1 MTQAWKRFALASP
14 SFGSY
19 FVLKFAGVR
28 VSRVCCCSGM
38 VLVRLVGTFS
48 VICYRVPA
56 GDTVGASGTRGALHV
71 LLLDVV
77 VFDYVYAL
85 GASRSG
91 SYYYHPEVVVAAC
104 VPVGDTGAMRLAAA
118 AAAAAAAVVAAC
130 VPERGTEEKGLV
142 LLTPPTHGQS
152 GTFTLLLTHT
162 YRC

>member
-1 MTQAWKRFALASP
+1 MLR
-14 SFGSY
+14 
-19 FVLKFAGVR
+19 
-28 VSRVCCCSGM
+28 
-38 VLVRLVGTFS
+38 
-48 VICYRVPA
+48 
-56 GDTVGASGTRGALHV
+56 
-71 LLLDVV
+71 LDVI

-142 LLTPPTHGQS
+142 LLTPPTHNLGS
-152 GTFTLLLTHT
+152 DPKGGT
-162 YRC
+162 YRR

>member
-1 MTQAWKRFALASP
+1 MLR
-14 SFGSY
+14 
-19 FVLKFAGVR
+19 
-28 VSRVCCCSGM
+28 
-38 VLVRLVGTFS
+38 
-48 VICYRVPA
+48 
-56 GDTVGASGTRGALHV
+56 
-71 LLLDVV
+71 LDVI

-142 LLTPPTHGQS
+142 LLTPHTHTPPRQ
-152 GTFTLLLTHT
+152 TLLPLRT
-162 YRC
+162 

>member
-1 MTQAWKRFALASP
+1 MTPAWKRFALVSP

-71 LLLDVV
+71 LLLDVI

-85 GASRSG
+85 GASRSA

-142 LLTPPTHGQS
+142 LLTPPTHWPWRVVN
-152 GTFTLLLTHT
+152 
-162 YRC
+162 RCVL